1 MGVLLPLFARGA
13 ELATRAKERRAESRA
28 GESDESNAR
37 GFETGRVGLIGGTG
51 MTLRGLVPK
60 TKTFAGAF
68 GPFGVACLFSA
79 VAPVL
84 GFTPGVGAL
93 VGGLTAFSSSEMIR
107 WGAKPPRGRRT
118 HSGNTSGSIHQIADD
133 DVASGM
139 YRRATLTGDGGPGG
153 DVPSSA
159 SIHIPVVPRAVSER
173 IQLTDWSLGPVFVL
187 LHAVSGV
194 EDGFSGT
201 LFVSLAAYKVR
212 STCLCLLITA
222 VMTAF
227 RSSLMRRAMRTPIEN
242 GGEELVQMGTVSTCL
257 AAAFLSDWFGLGMEA
272 GAFVG
277 GVAVGAAFGKGEE
290 SRSGHH
296 SEGADPG
303 AEGADPGADTAVDTE
318 RKSVADVVGSFTR
331 MFEAIQFVSV
341 GVVLRPW
348 YVVEHAYWLLLV
360 LTFLITVKTCMGG
373 VVMHVLD
380 GCPKGVS
387 WVIGGCV
394 ANVSEFSFAIVNRA
408 YLLGIVG
415 KERYRPML
423 CLCVLS
429 WLSAPVLNY
438 RVVPWVLRGGRGR
451 GRSR

>member
-1 MGVLLPLFARGA
+1 M
-13 ELATRAKERRAESRA
+13 
-28 GESDESNAR
+28 
-37 GFETGRVGLIGGTG
+37 
-51 MTLRGLVPK
+51 PK

-68 GPFGVACLFSA
+68 GPFGVACLFTALS
-79 VAPVL
+79 PVL

-107 WGAKPPRGRRT
+107 WGAKPPRQR
-118 HSGNTSGSIHQIADD
+118 SGNTSGSFHIADV

-139 YRRATLTGDGGPGG
+139 YRRATGDGPG

-159 SIHIPVVPRAVSER
+159 SIHIPVPRAVSER

-194 EDGFSGT
+194 EGGFSGT

-277 GVAVGAAFGKGEE
+277 GVAVGAAFGRGEE
-290 SRSGHH
+290 SHSGHH
-296 SEGADPG
+296 SQGADPGAEGADPG

-373 VVMHVLD
+373 LVMHVLD
-380 GCPKGVS
+380 GCPRS
-387 WVIGGCV
+387 TALVIGGCV

-438 RVVPWVLRGGRGR
+438 RVVPWVLRGGRVR
-451 GRSR
+451 GRRR

>member
-1 MGVLLPLFARGA
+1 
-13 ELATRAKERRAESRA
+13 
-28 GESDESNAR
+28 
-37 GFETGRVGLIGGTG
+37 

-68 GPFGVACLFSA
+68 GPFGVACVFTALS
-79 VAPVL
+79 PVL

-118 HSGNTSGSIHQIADD
+118 HSGNSSGSFHQIADD

-139 YRRATLTGDGGPGG
+139 YRRATLTGDGGPG

-360 LTFLITVKTCMGG
+360 LTFLITVKTCTGG

-380 GCPKGVS
+380 GCPRGVS

-451 GRSR
+451 GRRR

>member
-28 GESDESNAR
+28 GASDESNAR
-37 GFETGRVGLIGGTG
+37 GFESGVGLIGGTG

-68 GPFGVACLFSA
+68 GPFGVACLFTALS
-79 VAPVL
+79 PVL

-118 HSGNTSGSIHQIADD
+118 HSGNTSGSFHHIADD

-139 YRRATLTGDGGPGG
+139 YRRATLTGDGGPG
-153 DVPSSA
+153 DVPSSAA

-318 RKSVADVVGSFTR
+318 RRSVADVVGSFTR

-348 YVVEHAYWLLLV
+348 YVVEHAYWLILV
-360 LTFLITVKTCMGG
+360 LTFLITVKTFTGG
-373 VVMHVLD
+373 LVMHVLD
-380 GCPKGVS
+380 GCPRGVS

-451 GRSR
+451 GRRR

>member
-1 MGVLLPLFARGA
+1 M
-13 ELATRAKERRAESRA
+13 

-51 MTLRGLVPK
+51 MTMRGLVPK

-68 GPFGVACLFSA
+68 GPFGVACLFTALS
-79 VAPVL
+79 PVL

-107 WGAKPPRGRRT
+107 WGAKPPRGFKMR
-118 HSGNTSGSIHQIADD
+118 SGNTSGNIRHIADD

-139 YRRATLTGDGGPGG
+139 YRRATLTGDGGPG

-360 LTFLITVKTCMGG
+360 LTFLITVKTFTGG

-380 GCPKGVS
+380 GCPRS
-387 WVIGGCV
+387 TALVIGGCV

-415 KERYRPML
+415 KERFRPML

-451 GRSR
+451 GRRR

>member
-1 MGVLLPLFARGA
+1 
-13 ELATRAKERRAESRA
+13 
-28 GESDESNAR
+28 
-37 GFETGRVGLIGGTG
+37 

-227 RSSLMRRAMRTPIEN
+227 RSSLMTRAMRTPIEN

-303 AEGADPGADTAVDTE
+303 AEGADLGADTAVDTE
-318 RKSVADVVGSFTR
+318 RKSVADVVGEFLFIPVRAIRLTSCFLTGSFTR

-348 YVVEHAYWLLLV
+348 YVVEHAYWLIIV

-380 GCPKGVS
+380 GCPRGVS

-451 GRSR
+451 GRRR

>member
-1 MGVLLPLFARGA
+1 
-13 ELATRAKERRAESRA
+13 
-28 GESDESNAR
+28 
-37 GFETGRVGLIGGTG
+37 
-51 MTLRGLVPK
+51 
-60 TKTFAGAF
+60 
-68 GPFGVACLFSA
+68 
-79 VAPVL
+79 
-84 GFTPGVGAL
+84 
-93 VGGLTAFSSSEMIR
+93 
-107 WGAKPPRGRRT
+107 
-118 HSGNTSGSIHQIADD
+118 
-133 DVASGM
+133 
-139 YRRATLTGDGGPGG
+139 
-153 DVPSSA
+153 
-159 SIHIPVVPRAVSER
+159 
-173 IQLTDWSLGPVFVL
+173 
-187 LHAVSGV
+187 
-194 EDGFSGT
+194 
-201 LFVSLAAYKVR
+201 
-212 STCLCLLITA
+212 LITA

-277 GVAVGAAFGKGEE
+277 GVAVGAAFGRGEE
-290 SRSGHH
+290 SHQSGHH

-451 GRSR
+451 GRRR

>member
-1 MGVLLPLFARGA
+1 M
-13 ELATRAKERRAESRA
+13 
-28 GESDESNAR
+28 
-37 GFETGRVGLIGGTG
+37 
-51 MTLRGLVPK
+51 PK

-68 GPFGVACLFSA
+68 GPFGVACLFTALS
-79 VAPVL
+79 PVL

-118 HSGNTSGSIHQIADD
+118 HSGNSSGSFHHIADA

-139 YRRATLTGDGGPGG
+139 YRRATLTGDGGPG

-318 RKSVADVVGSFTR
+318 RRSVADVVGSFTR

-348 YVVEHAYWLLLV
+348 YVVEHAYWLILV
-360 LTFLITVKTCMGG
+360 LTFLITVKMFTSG

-380 GCPKGVS
+380 GCPRS
-387 WVIGGCV
+387 TALVIGGCL

-415 KERYRPML
+415 KERFRPML

-451 GRSR
+451 GRRR

>member
-37 GFETGRVGLIGGTG
+37 GFESGVGLIGGTG

-68 GPFGVACLFSA
+68 GPFGVACLFTALS
-79 VAPVL
+79 PVL

-118 HSGNTSGSIHQIADD
+118 HSGNSSGSFHQIADG

-139 YRRATLTGDGGPGG
+139 YRRATLTGDGPGPG

-159 SIHIPVVPRAVSER
+159 SIHIPVPRAVSER

-227 RSSLMRRAMRTPIEN
+227 RSSLVTRAMRTPIEN

-348 YVVEHAYWLLLV
+348 YVVEHAYWLILV
-360 LTFLITVKTCMGG
+360 LTFLITVKTFTGG
-373 VVMHVLD
+373 LVMHVLD
-380 GCPKGVS
+380 GCPRGVS

-451 GRSR
+451 GRRR

>member
-1 MGVLLPLFARGA
+1 
-13 ELATRAKERRAESRA
+13 
-28 GESDESNAR
+28 
-37 GFETGRVGLIGGTG
+37 
-51 MTLRGLVPK
+51 
-60 TKTFAGAF
+60 
-68 GPFGVACLFSA
+68 
-79 VAPVL
+79 
-84 GFTPGVGAL
+84 
-93 VGGLTAFSSSEMIR
+93 
-107 WGAKPPRGRRT
+107 
-118 HSGNTSGSIHQIADD
+118 
-133 DVASGM
+133 
-139 YRRATLTGDGGPGG
+139 
-153 DVPSSA
+153 
-159 SIHIPVVPRAVSER
+159 
-173 IQLTDWSLGPVFVL
+173 
-187 LHAVSGV
+187 
-194 EDGFSGT
+194 
-201 LFVSLAAYKVR
+201 
-212 STCLCLLITA
+212 
-222 VMTAF
+222 
-227 RSSLMRRAMRTPIEN
+227 
-242 GGEELVQMGTVSTCL
+242 
-257 AAAFLSDWFGLGMEA
+257 MEA

-290 SRSGHH
+290 APVGGHMESR
-296 SEGADPG
+296 EGADP
-303 AEGADPGADTAVDTE
+303 GADPGADTAVEE
-318 RKSVADVVGSFTR
+318 RRSVADVVGSFTR

-380 GCPKGVS
+380 GCPRGVS

-451 GRSR
+451 GRRR

>member
-1 MGVLLPLFARGA
+1 
-13 ELATRAKERRAESRA
+13 
-28 GESDESNAR
+28 
-37 GFETGRVGLIGGTG
+37 

-68 GPFGVACLFSA
+68 GPFGVACLFTALS
-79 VAPVL
+79 PVL

-107 WGAKPPRGRRT
+107 WGAKPPRGFKTR
-118 HSGNTSGSIHQIADD
+118 SGSFQIADD

-139 YRRATLTGDGGPGG
+139 YRRATGDGPG
-153 DVPSSA
+153 DASRE
-159 SIHIPVVPRAVSER
+159 SIHIPVPRAVSER

-227 RSSLMRRAMRTPIEN
+227 RSSLMQRAMRTPIEN

-277 GVAVGAAFGKGEE
+277 GVAVGAAFGRGEE
-290 SRSGHH
+290 SHQSGHH

-451 GRSR
+451 GRRR

>member
-68 GPFGVACLFSA
+68 GPFGVACLFTALS
-79 VAPVL
+79 PVL

-118 HSGNTSGSIHQIADD
+118 HSGNSSGSFHHIADA

-201 LFVSLAAYKVR
+201 LFVSLAAYKIR

-257 AAAFLSDWFGLGMEA
+257 
-272 GAFVG
+272 
-277 GVAVGAAFGKGEE
+277 
-290 SRSGHH
+290 
-296 SEGADPG
+296 
-303 AEGADPGADTAVDTE
+303 
-318 RKSVADVVGSFTR
+318 
-331 MFEAIQFVSV
+331 VSLFQCCFY
-341 GVVLRPW
+341 GQ
-348 YVVEHAYWLLLV
+348 
-360 LTFLITVKTCMGG
+360 
-373 VVMHVLD
+373 LD
-380 GCPKGVS
+380 
-387 WVIGGCV
+387 
-394 ANVSEFSFAIVNRA
+394 
-408 YLLGIVG
+408 
-415 KERYRPML
+415 
-423 CLCVLS
+423 
-429 WLSAPVLNY
+429 
-438 RVVPWVLRGGRGR
+438 
-451 GRSR
+451 

>member
-37 GFETGRVGLIGGTG
+37 GFETGVGRTIGGTG

-68 GPFGVACLFSA
+68 GPFGVACLFTALS
-79 VAPVL
+79 PVL

-118 HSGNTSGSIHQIADD
+118 LSGNSSGNIHQIADA

-139 YRRATLTGDGGPGG
+139 YRRATGDGPG

-222 VMTAF
+222 VMTAL

-257 AAAFLSDWFGLGMEA
+257 AAAFLSDWFGLGMGA

-277 GVAVGAAFGKGEE
+277 GVAVGAAFGRGEE

-318 RKSVADVVGSFTR
+318 RRSVADVVGSFTR

-341 GVVLRPW
+341 GVVLRPC
-348 YVVEHAYWLLLV
+348 
-360 LTFLITVKTCMGG
+360 T
-373 VVMHVLD
+373 
-380 GCPKGVS
+380 S
-387 WVIGGCV
+387 WNTPIG
-394 ANVSEFSFAIVNRA
+394 S
-408 YLLGIVG
+408 
-415 KERYRPML
+415 
-423 CLCVLS
+423 
-429 WLSAPVLNY
+429 
-438 RVVPWVLRGGRGR
+438 
-451 GRSR
+451 

>member
-1 MGVLLPLFARGA
+1 
-13 ELATRAKERRAESRA
+13 
-28 GESDESNAR
+28 
-37 GFETGRVGLIGGTG
+37 

-68 GPFGVACLFSA
+68 GPFGVACLFTALS
-79 VAPVL
+79 PVL

-107 WGAKPPRGRRT
+107 WGAKPPRGFKTR
-118 HSGNTSGSIHQIADD
+118 SGSFQIADD

-139 YRRATLTGDGGPGG
+139 YRRATGDGPG
-153 DVPSSA
+153 DASRE
-159 SIHIPVVPRAVSER
+159 SIHIQVPRAVSER

-227 RSSLMRRAMRTPIEN
+227 RSSLMQRAMRTPIEN

-290 SRSGHH
+290 SRSGHR
-296 SEGADPG
+296 S
-303 AEGADPGADTAVDTE
+303 EGADPGADTAVDTE

-348 YVVEHAYWLLLV
+348 YVVEHAYWLILV

-380 GCPKGVS
+380 GCPRGVS

-451 GRSR
+451 GRRR

>member
-1 MGVLLPLFARGA
+1 M
-13 ELATRAKERRAESRA
+13 
-28 GESDESNAR
+28 
-37 GFETGRVGLIGGTG
+37 
-51 MTLRGLVPK
+51 
-60 TKTFAGAF
+60 
-68 GPFGVACLFSA
+68 
-79 VAPVL
+79 
-84 GFTPGVGAL
+84 
-93 VGGLTAFSSSEMIR
+93 
-107 WGAKPPRGRRT
+107 
-118 HSGNTSGSIHQIADD
+118 
-133 DVASGM
+133 
-139 YRRATLTGDGGPGG
+139 
-153 DVPSSA
+153 
-159 SIHIPVVPRAVSER
+159 
-173 IQLTDWSLGPVFVL
+173 L

-227 RSSLMRRAMRTPIEN
+227 RSSLMQRAMRTPIEN

-296 SEGADPG
+296 SQGADPG

-348 YVVEHAYWLLLV
+348 YVVEHAYWLILV

-380 GCPKGVS
+380 GCPRG
-387 WVIGGCV
+387 
-394 ANVSEFSFAIVNRA
+394 R
-408 YLLGIVG
+408 IVG
-415 KERYRPML
+415 DRRVLGERFGVFFCNR
-423 CLCVLS
+423 
-429 WLSAPVLNY
+429 
-438 RVVPWVLRGGRGR
+438 
-451 GRSR
+451 